1 MLAGALDQQALEEA
15 HAHYVGELLKR
26 TEKPRVHAA
35 NDTLARHLYGH
46 GEQWFM
52 FLLEPRLP
60 ATNWPAEQA
69 TRPAVVNRKVWGGN
83 RTEAGAQ
90 AQAVLMSVVATCR
103 QHVVSAL
110 DYISQSL
117 CGFITSLTTSP
128 ALVGER

>member
-1 MLAGALDQQALEEA
+1 LAGALDQQALEEA

-26 TEKPRVHAA
+26 TAKPRVHAA

-90 AQAVLMSVVATCR
+90 A
-103 QHVVSAL
+103 HVVSAL